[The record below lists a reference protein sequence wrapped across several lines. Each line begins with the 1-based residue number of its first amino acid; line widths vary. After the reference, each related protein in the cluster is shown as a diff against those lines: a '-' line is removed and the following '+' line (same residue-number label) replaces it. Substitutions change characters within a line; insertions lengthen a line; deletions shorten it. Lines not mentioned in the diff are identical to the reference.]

1 MGSDVVSVLSV
12 QGKSVV
18 DGFGSQPLSKLK

>member
-1 MGSDVVSVLSV
+1 MGSEVVSVLSV
-12 QGKSVV
+12 QGKSGV